1 MSALRSIFSP
11 DAIRRNLASVAR
23 RFPFPFAYISSLT
36 VWFIIML
43 WTNVEHNHALSDSMC
58 WALSEGLLLS
68 LVANIWCEFMGW
80 MRRIKP
86 VQLAVLGLVVLDF
99 VAMYMRGG
107 VVATAESVGRSAF
120 VSAIIAGILFLPV
133 AKRYTRRQLWV
144 YTMSQVGACAV
155 AVFIGAVL
163 AISTGIVF
171 SSISLL
177 FGVDN
182 WKVMSS
188 AMILFGVWVPSMVY
202 MSHVPRRKD
211 VGHVFMAPKSP
222 VGAFCKNVMLPVV
235 LIYAGILYV
244 YAAKILISWTLPT
257 ASVTWMVTGL
267 MCTSLIMLY
276 GLQRYT
282 FGGDTVS
289 SKAEK
294 IASMVRRYLPVL
306 LLPLLLLMSV
316 GLVYRVGEYG
326 ITVSRLY
333 VAAFDVWAF
342 AVVFY
347 LIFRKDA
354 NLNLI
359 ATSFAVVFALVSV
372 FPGANFTAIGNHV
385 VRSEVRRTLKANGVR
400 TFPID
405 AEELKSIL
413 GRMPRKNA
421 ENLASRVE
429 YLDDWDNHSLIT
441 DIVTS
446 SDRMT
451 VWNLLPAVADTVV
464 VESLALIDLS
474 YTGYVDIPKGYGRV
488 VRDSDYSRRTLSV
501 DSAGCAS
508 VAVNGYKVRLN
519 IDSLAT
525 VGDASEPLHAVAVDS
540 LGNAWPMTIVI
551 LDIQNS
557 DDRRSPR
564 LDRIAYYIFT
574 N

>member
-1 MSALRSIFSP
+1 MK
-11 DAIRRNLASVAR
+11 
-23 RFPFPFAYISSLT
+23 
-36 VWFIIML
+36 
-43 WTNVEHNHALSDSMC
+43 HNHALSDSMC

-99 VAMYMRGG
+99 VVMYMRGG

-133 AKRYTRRQLWV
+133 AKRYTRSQLWV

-188 AMILFGVWVPSMVY
+188 AMILFGIWVPSMVY

-244 YAAKILISWTLPT
+244 YAAKILVSWTLPT

-400 TFPID
+400 TFPVD

-429 YLDDWDNHSLIT
+429 YLDDWDNHSLIA

-474 YTGYVDIPKGYGRV
+474 YTGCVDIPEGYGRV
-488 VRDSDYSRRTLSV
+488 MRDSDYSRRTLSV
-501 DSAGCAS
+501 DSAGYAS
-508 VAVNGYKVRLN
+508 VAVDGYKVCLN

-525 VGDASEPLHAVAVDS
+525 VGDASEPLHVVAVDS
-540 LGNAWPMTIVI
+540 LGNTWPMTIVI
-551 LDIQNS
+551 LDIQKG
-557 DDRRSPR
+557 DDRRSLR
-564 LDRIAYYIFT
+564 LDRIAYYIFSK
-574 N
+574 

>member
-36 VWFIIML
+36 VWLIIML
-43 WTNVEHNHALSDSMC
+43 WTNVERNHALSDSMC

-68 LVANIWCEFMGW
+68 MVANIWCEFMGW

-86 VQLAVLGLVVLDF
+86 VHLAVLGLVVLDF

-133 AKRYTRRQLWV
+133 AKRYTRSQLWV

-188 AMILFGVWVPSMVY
+188 AMILFGIWVPSMVY

-294 IASMVRRYLPVL
+294 IAAMVRRYLPVL

-400 TFPID
+400 TFPVD

-429 YLDDWDNHSLIT
+429 YLDDWDNHSLIA

-474 YTGYVDIPKGYGRV
+474 YTGYVDIPEGYGRV
-488 VRDSDYSRRTLSV
+488 MRDSDYSRRTLSV

-508 VAVNGYKVRLN
+508 VAVDGYKVRLN

-525 VGDASEPLHAVAVDS
+525 VGDASEPLNAVAVD
-540 LGNAWPMTIVI
+540 
-551 LDIQNS
+551 
-557 DDRRSPR
+557 
-564 LDRIAYYIFT
+564 
-574 N
+574 